1 MDDEEDVGGLGVD
14 GCVGE
19 GEGQVCLGGVC
30 VAEVRANEDA
40 VQPGGP
46 AAVLML
52 VCICYWIGL

>member
-1 MDDEEDVGGLGVD
+1 
-14 GCVGE
+14 
-19 GEGQVCLGGVC
+19 LGGVC